1 MGKASN
7 KKKSN
12 KAARANI
19 FDLSTLGIDIHAI
32 AEEFK
37 ANLKD
42 DLYADLYLAIKANE
56 PSKLEKLIIG
66 LLAIGVKVYSEEIS
80 ISNGELSDKVD
91 LFQAA
96 ILNKS
101 GNVLTWLTLDAIKR
115 DLMPDDWL
123 RIIYSGPDT
132 TSFPPE
138 YSKLISDTFVV
149 LMRESDLLDF
159 EPTTIDL
166 MKQDMGPN
174 ATEIF
179 YQVIGEQQAKHD
191 HEELLK
197 CIPDVERESATEAEI
212 TIRRKTKSI

>member
-56 PSKLEKLIIG
+56 PSKLEKLIVG
-66 LLAIGVKVYSEEIS
+66 LLALGVKVYSDEIS

-101 GNVLTWLTLDAIKR
+101 GNVLKSSYPPPQAMRLKR
-115 DLMPDDWL
+115 VFGARNPC
-123 RIIYSGPDT
+123 RIS
-132 TSFPPE
+132 
-138 YSKLISDTFVV
+138 ISLQT
-149 LMRESDLLDF
+149 
-159 EPTTIDL
+159 
-166 MKQDMGPN
+166 
-174 ATEIF
+174 
-179 YQVIGEQQAKHD
+179 AKH
-191 HEELLK
+191 E
-197 CIPDVERESATEAEI
+197 
-212 TIRRKTKSI
+212 